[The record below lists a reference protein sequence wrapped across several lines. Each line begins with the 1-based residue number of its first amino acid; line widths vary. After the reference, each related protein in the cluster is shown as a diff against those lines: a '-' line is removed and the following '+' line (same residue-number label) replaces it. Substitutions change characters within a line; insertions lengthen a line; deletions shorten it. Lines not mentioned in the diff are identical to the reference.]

1 MISGFS
7 NASNSHVVHHLAHD
21 SAMPMPFKIPIVLET
36 LLDEDLD
43 LDYDQ
48 KQKDLL
54 DALRY
59 SFNAR
64 VAMIKK
70 VSIRESELL
79 HQMTQAGQDTEKL
92 KDEYA
97 DLQTDKMQ
105 ASEMFFDI
113 MNTFADLL
121 NAQQYEKLLQAAG
134 VSI

>member
-36 LLDEDLD
+36 LLDKGLD

-54 DALRY
+54 EAL
-59 SFNAR
+59 SFSFSAR
-64 VAMIKK
+64 VRMIQKTS
-70 VSIRESELL
+70 VREKELL
-79 HQMTQAGQDTEKL
+79 AQMTQEGQDTQKL
-92 KDEYA
+92 KEEYN
-97 DLQTDKMQ
+97 DLQTDKME

-121 NAQQYEKLLQAAG
+121 TAQQYQKLLQTAG